1 VGSARRGWVWLV
13 AGYAGLAGFLALE
26 ATTRTAGD
34 ASSLEAS
41 EDDAG
46 TTRLILNA
54 YGAALASPLVGVVVR
69 TPRLPAW
76 VRPAGVALEAT
87 GLVLRWWSMSTLK
100 ASYSRTL
107 RTAQGDILIDVGP
120 YAVVRH
126 PGYLGSI
133 MTWVGFALT
142 SASGPSIAAA
152 TGLLGVAYRR
162 RIAAEEELLVRD
174 LPGYKEYTQRTSRL
188 IPGIW

>member
-46 TTRLILNA
+46 TTQLIVNA
-54 YGAALASPLVGVVVR
+54 YAAALASPLVGVVVR

-76 VRPAGVALEAT
+76 VRPAGAALEAT

-107 RTAQGDILIDVGP
+107 RGAQGDILIDVGP